1 MLTNTLFRIIL
12 VFLLFTFHCSSNISS
27 TGVLLKKK
35 KKVGHYLGLGDF
47 FTFFPKKCTVII
59 LYVNSYQ
66 ELKLLKAF
74 VQLP

>member
-27 TGVLLKKK
+27 TGVLLKKKK

-74 VQLP
+74 V